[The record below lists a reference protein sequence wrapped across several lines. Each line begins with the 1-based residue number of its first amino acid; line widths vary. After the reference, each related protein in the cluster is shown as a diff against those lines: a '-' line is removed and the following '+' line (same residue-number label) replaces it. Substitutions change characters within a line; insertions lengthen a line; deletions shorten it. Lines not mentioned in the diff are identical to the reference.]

1 MNDKELLALY
11 GLKYNPFLPA
21 IPQEAMWA
29 HPQSESFFA
38 RVESLMSLGGF
49 AMLSGEVGL
58 GKSKILHMLA
68 ERLAQHDELIVGV
81 MERPQ
86 SKLGDF
92 YREMGEL
99 FGVPLSPAN
108 RYGGFKALRA
118 RWRSH
123 FKSSLLRPVLLVDE
137 AQEIKTDCLCELR
150 LLGSAHFDSECL
162 LTTVLCGDTRLGDRF
177 RSKELL
183 PVGSRIRSRLLL
195 EPLTRED
202 LLDFTCFVLDQ
213 AGAPHLMNDQLKHV
227 LCEHSAGNLRVL
239 CNMGADLLAAG
250 AQRQL
255 DTLDEDLYFDVYV
268 QSTKPRR
275 RKSVARRA
283 NK

>member
-1 MNDKELLALY
+1 
-11 GLKYNPFLPA
+11 
-21 IPQEAMWA
+21 
-29 HPQSESFFA
+29 
-38 RVESLMSLGGF
+38 
-49 AMLSGEVGL
+49 MLSGEVGL
-58 GKSKILHMLA
+58 GKSKVLHMLA
-68 ERLAQHDELIVGV
+68 ERLAQQDDLIVGI

-92 YREMGEL
+92 YRELGEL
-99 FGVPLSPAN
+99 FGVHLSPAN

-118 RWRSH
+118 RWRGH

-162 LTTVLCGDTRLGDRF
+162 LTTVLCGDTRLADRF

-195 EPLTRED
+195 QPLSRED
-202 LLDFTCFVLDQ
+202 LLDFTCFTLDK
-213 AGAPHLMNDQLKHV
+213 AGAPHLMTDQLKLV

-239 CNMGADLLAAG
+239 CNLGADLLAAG

-255 DTLDEDLYFDVYV
+255 DTLDEDLYFEIYSH
-268 QSTKPRR
+268 STKPRR
-275 RKSVARRA
+275 GRSRSKRV
-283 NK
+283 NP